1 MTTRRSSPSPGDQR
15 PVRWLN
21 RSRGD
26 MSPEDRAASLLHE
39 GDWAPVLDP
48 GARAR
53 IFENMRSAQRP
64 RRYRL
69 PALRWAVAA
78 AVLLTSG
85 GMITAATLGYW
96 PQFLSIAGVGD
107 SESSSWTTK
116 KRTPRREHKAVA
128 PVTSPAASEPAPA
141 VVEPIVAPA
150 PALEPPAPPPVV
162 RAPPRHAARPRSSTL
177 SDESEL
183 LGKAVVHLR
192 QQGDA
197 AAAIEDVEHYLARFP
212 RGTLKREATIVR
224 IDAMLMMK
232 QDRVALP
239 LLKQLDLQAHGR
251 DQELRVIRAELSAR
265 ESCGAAV
272 ADFDRVLSESPPRD
286 LVERALYGR
295 AGCRLRQGDSDGAA
309 DDLDQYLRKFPHG
322 RFAAEARRIR
332 AAK

>member
-1 MTTRRSSPSPGDQR
+1 
-15 PVRWLN
+15 
-21 RSRGD
+21 
-26 MSPEDRAASLLHE
+26 
-39 GDWAPVLDP
+39 
-48 GARAR
+48 
-53 IFENMRSAQRP
+53 MRSAQRP
-64 RRYRL
+64 RRFRP

-96 PQFLSIAGVGD
+96 PQLLSIAGVGD
-107 SESSSWTTK
+107 SESSSWATK
-116 KRTPRREHKAVA
+116 KRTPRHEHKVAAPAVA
-128 PVTSPAASEPAPA
+128 NPVPAPA
-141 VVEPIVAPA
+141 PAATEPIAVPPPP
-150 PALEPPAPPPVV
+150 PALEPPPAVVHAP
-162 RAPPRHAARPRSSTL
+162 ARHAGRPRSSTL

-197 AAAIEDVEHYLARFP
+197 AAALDDVDHYLARFP
-212 RGTLKREATIVR
+212 RGTLKREATVVR

-232 QDRVALP
+232 QDRGALP

-251 DQELRVIRAELSAR
+251 DQELRVIRGELSAR

-272 ADFDRVLSESPPRD
+272 ADFDRVLSETPPRD